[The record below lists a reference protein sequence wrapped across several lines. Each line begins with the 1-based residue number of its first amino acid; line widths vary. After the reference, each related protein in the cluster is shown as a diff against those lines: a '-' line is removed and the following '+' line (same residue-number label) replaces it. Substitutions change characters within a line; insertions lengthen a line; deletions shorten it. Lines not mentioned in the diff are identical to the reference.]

1 MKTQQLTFTN
11 YYDVLGNEFDGYD
24 VNDVSQHKIKGSVP
38 DTGQDVLDLLIDND
52 IVYRNVTLAD
62 VEIEIDEF
70 GAEITEAKN
79 GRPFGRIEW
88 SLT

>member
-1 MKTQQLTFTN
+1 MKTQQLIFIN

-24 VNDVSQHKIKGSVP
+24 VNDVSQHRINGLIP
-38 DTGQDVLDLLIDND
+38 DTSQDVLNLLIDND
-52 IVYRNVTLAD
+52 IVHRNVTLAD

-70 GAEITEAKN
+70 GAEITESKT

-88 SLT
+88 DN

>member
-1 MKTQQLTFTN
+1 MKTQQLNFVN

-24 VNDVSQHKIKGSVP
+24 VNDVSRHNIKGSIP
-38 DTGQDVLDLLIDND
+38 DTSEDVLNLLIDNN
-52 IVYRNVTLAD
+52 IVYKDVTLAD

-70 GAEITEAKN
+70 GAEITESKN

-88 SLT
+88 SN

>member
-24 VNDVSQHKIKGSVP
+24 VNDVSRHNIEGSIP
-38 DTGQDVLDLLIDND
+38 DTSEDVLSLLIDND
-52 IVYRNVTLAD
+52 IVHRNVTLAD

-70 GAEITEAKN
+70 GAEITESKT

-88 SLT
+88 SD